1 MFDFGH
7 FGFGVVGL
15 IIGLI
20 DTILTFYF
28 WVVIIRVLLSWVNPD
43 PFNPIVRLL
52 YALTDPPLNAIRRAM
67 PGFLWAS
74 GLDFSPLVLILLI
87 QVAKLFLHSFRI
99 PGVVR

>member
-1 MFDFGH
+1 
-7 FGFGVVGL
+7 
-15 IIGLI
+15 
-20 DTILTFYF
+20 
-28 WVVIIRVLLSWVNPD
+28 VNPD